1 MGCGDSKDSGDESPR
16 GGRDRGGRDDG
27 LRMRNDDPKDRGR
40 DRGRDKDRG
49 RKDSDDDSDRER
61 KDRGRRHSDE
71 EPVRIGESS
80 SAGLKTFPISDFE
93 KNAEYDY
100 LFKILLL
107 GSQGVGK
114 SSLLCRFADNEFLDS
129 YRTTVGVDFKIRTI
143 EIEDKTIKLQLWDTA
158 GQERFKTVTNTYFRG
173 AHGVILVYDI
183 TDSKTFTQ
191 VNDWLKE
198 VKDHAPPNAVLMVV
212 GNKCDLENRA
222 VSTRQ
227 GKEFAQ
233 SKDALFLE
241 TSAKEDTNVTKA
253 FLSLAETI
261 KSRIR

>member
-1 MGCGDSKDSGDESPR
+1 MGCNSSQDKNDSPPQKR
-16 GGRDRGGRDDG
+16 KDDG
-27 LRMRNDDPKDRGR
+27 LRMRNDSPRNSSSDDDRGGR
-40 DRGRDKDRG
+40 RGGGKRRG
-49 RKDSDDDSDRER
+49 SSDEDSDDDRR
-61 KDRGRRHSDE
+61 RGKAGIRSDE
-71 EPVRIGESS
+71 EPMRIGESS
-80 SAGLKTFPISDFE
+80 SANLKTFPSSDFE

-107 GSQGVGK
+107 GSQNVGK
-114 SSLLCRFADNEFLDS
+114 SSLLCRFADNEFLDN
-129 YRTTVGVDFKIRTI
+129 YRTTVGVDFKIRTVDI
-143 EIEDKTIKLQLWDTA
+143 DDKTIKLQLWDTA

-183 TDSKTFTQ
+183 TDPKSFADL
-191 VNDWLKE
+191 NNWLKE

-212 GNKCDLENRA
+212 GNKCDLDNRS

-233 SKDALFLE
+233 SKEALFLE

-253 FLSLAETI
+253 FLSLSETI